1 MLTQQMHPNFG
12 RMGKST
18 CDPFSFYTQKAFF
31 FSKAFKLDWEL
42 YGLIKKIIAFKNV
55 ICTCG

>member
-1 MLTQQMHPNFG
+1 MHPNFG

-18 CDPFSFYTQKAFF
+18 CEPFSFYTQKAFF

-42 YGLIKKIIAFKNV
+42 YWLIKKIIAFKNV
-55 ICTCG
+55 IYTCG